1 MTSTSAKTLPPD
13 ECHNLTLTTI
23 DVHNVLDSDNT
34 HKAAGPD
41 DIPGC
46 VLQACAEQLAGVF
59 TDILNLSLAQ
69 TVVQVCFNTTSI
81 MPVPKHSSPTCLNDY
96 HPVALTPIVMKCF

>member
-13 ECHNLTLTTI
+13 ECHNLTLITI
-23 DVHNVLDSDNT
+23 DVHNVLDSNNT
-34 HKAAGPD
+34 HEAAGPD

-69 TVVQVCFNTTSI
+69 AVAPAGFKTTLLTN
-81 MPVPKHSSPTCLNDY
+81 MPEPLSPCSTHSYGYEVL
-96 HPVALTPIVMKCF
+96 